1 MGVGVGADFN
11 CIMITM
17 YTNCVSIDVYTC
29 LQAVS
34 SSCVPAC
41 LWSSCSRP
49 HLHKS
54 TVLYKW
60 LIFTGVVLCQDI
72 GDFVALAD
80 GANEMCQVMV
90 VDIIQFL
97 RRKQL
102 GLTTL
107 ESITIDEPR
116 AISIPSSHL
125 VPLNSQQ
132 TAITV
137 S

>member
-1 MGVGVGADFN
+1 MW
-11 CIMITM
+11 
-17 YTNCVSIDVYTC
+17 Y
-29 LQAVS
+29 
-34 SSCVPAC
+34 
-41 LWSSCSRP
+41 
-49 HLHKS
+49 K
-54 TVLYKW
+54 YKW

-80 GANEMCQVMV
+80 GAKELCQVM

-116 AISIPSSHL
+116 AISISRSHL